1 MTRYQARWV
10 VPVSRPPIEDGVV
23 DVRDGDITYVGPCQ
37 DAPPTD
43 GDLVELGDAL
53 LLPGLVN
60 AHTHLELTAFRGLL
74 ADAPFRSWIVSL
86 QRAKAAVM
94 TRERY
99 LDAARLGVAEGLL
112 AGITTY
118 ADSCDSGVSLE
129 VMRELGVRG
138 IMYQE
143 VFGPDPADAARSLG
157 DLESRL
163 ERLCGLQTE
172 VQRLG
177 VSPHAPYTVSAE
189 LYRSVARL
197 ARERGLPMMLHA
209 AESEAES
216 ELVAGG
222 TGPFAEGLRRRGI
235 EVRAHGRSPLAYLR
249 ELGVLDERPLLA
261 HCVQA
266 DAADVELI
274 AAAGAS
280 IAHCP
285 ISNARLGH
293 GVAPVVEF
301 RQYGIDV
308 GLGSDSMASND
319 RMHLLEETRVAVLA
333 QRQRTRRWDALS
345 AQDGLELATLGGAR
359 ALRLAHR
366 IGSLEI
372 GKSADLAAF
381 DLAATDVTP
390 AFDPV
395 AAAVFSLGGSRA
407 SFVAVA
413 GRPLV
418 WRGRLTSVD
427 PASSTR
433 VRETAD
439 ALRRWRE
446 QDPASH

>member
-10 VPVSRPPIEDGVV
+10 VPVSRPPITDGCV
-23 DVRDGDITYVGPCQ
+23 DVRDGDIVYVGPCH
-37 DAPPTD
+37 DAPPSD
-43 GDLVELGDAL
+43 GELVQLGDAL

-74 ADAPFRSWIVSL
+74 GDAPFRRWIVSL

-94 TRERY
+94 TRQRY

-138 IMYQE
+138 VMYQE
-143 VFGPDPADAARSLG
+143 VFGPDPAAAARSLG
-157 DLESRL
+157 ELDAKLEQ
-163 ERLCGLQTE
+163 LCGLETDL
-172 VQRLG
+172 QRLG

-189 LYRSVARL
+189 LYRGVGRL
-197 ARERGLPMMLHA
+197 ARQRGLPMMLHA

-216 ELVAGG
+216 ELVADGS
-222 TGPFAEGLRRRGI
+222 GPFAEALRRRGI
-235 EVRAHGRSPLAYLR
+235 EVPARGRSPLAYLQD
-249 ELGVLDERPLLA
+249 LGILDERPLLA

-266 DAADVELI
+266 DAADVERI
-274 AAAGAS
+274 AATGAT

-285 ISNARLGH
+285 ISNAKLGH

-319 RMHLLEETRVAVLA
+319 RMHLLEEARVAVLA

-345 AQDGLELATLGGAR
+345 AHDALELATLGGAR
-359 ALRLAHR
+359 ALRMDER
-366 IGSLEI
+366 IGSLDI

-381 DLAATDVTP
+381 DLGGMDVTP

-395 AAAVFSLGGSRA
+395 VAAVFSLGGSRA

-418 WRGRLTSVD
+418 WRGRLTSAD
-427 PASSTR
+427 PAVSTR
-433 VRETAD
+433 ARATVE
-439 ALRRWRE
+439 ALQRWRE
-446 QDPASH
+446 QDPASR